1 MSKRF
6 GGALLVLTLCA
17 LPALAASPDP
27 AAEAALAAIFAPAPA
42 LSVQPQAQDAA
53 ARRGLPTKST
63 SIANCWDGS
72 TVTCTGTSSSAVN
85 SSCPSQR
92 GYCTGTSSG
101 TIYCPVCP
109 TGGCTATAQCAN
121 GSTVSCTGA
130 AAGDC
135 FALRNCYAD
144 CGGPLV
150 WCPNHPSC
158 PV

>member
-1 MSKRF
+1 MKKNLLF
-6 GGALLVLTLCA
+6 GVAFLILALCA
-17 LPALAASPDP
+17 LPALAASPEP
-27 AAEAALAAIFAPAPA
+27 AASAALAAIFAPAP
-42 LSVQPQAQDAA
+42 VVAA
-53 ARRGLPTKST
+53 HSSLPTKST
-63 SIANCWDGS
+63 STANCWDGS

-85 SSCPSQR
+85 SSCPNQR
-92 GYCTGTSSG
+92 GYCTGTTSG
-101 TIYCPVCP
+101 TIYCPVCS
-109 TGGCTATAQCAN
+109 TGGGCTATAVCAN

-130 AAGDC
+130 TAGDC